1 MWTGDAEVS
10 KMILINLLP
19 HREAAKLKRRE
30 SFFVSLAASA
40 LLGGLLAGLI
50 FVWYQIQITEQQAR
64 NTVLRSENQ
73 RLDVQIKEVATL
85 EKEISGLRSRQE
97 AVEDLQT
104 ERNLPV
110 HLLNEIVKQVP
121 DGVFIKSMKQE
132 GASVALTGAAQ
143 SNERVAELLR
153 NLSSDNPFITK
164 PELVEIVA
172 GTTALTPKDQRR
184 VSNFVVSVQ
193 LKKIAEDKKA
203 AVPVKAQIPSA
214 TPATPATP
222 AVPAATPAAKSAKS

>member
-1 MWTGDAEVS
+1 
-10 KMILINLLP
+10 MILINLLP

-64 NTVLRSENQ
+64 NTVLRTENQ
-73 RLDVQIKEVATL
+73 RLDVQIKDVATL

-121 DGVFIKSMKQE
+121 VGVFIKSLKQD
-132 GASVALTGAAQ
+132 GALVSLTGAAQ

-153 NLSSDNPFITK
+153 NLSNENPFVTK

-172 GTTALTPKDQRR
+172 GTTALTPKEQRR
-184 VSNFVVSVQ
+184 VSNFVVRVQ

-203 AVPVKAQIPSA
+203 AVPVKAQ
-214 TPATPATP
+214 TPAATP
-222 AVPAATPAAKSAKS
+222 AVPVTSPAAKTAKS

>member
-1 MWTGDAEVS
+1 
-10 KMILINLLP
+10 MILINLLP

-40 LLGGLLAGLI
+40 LLGALLASLI
-50 FVWYQIQITEQQAR
+50 FVWYQVQITEQQAR
-64 NTVLRSENQ
+64 NTVLRTENQ
-73 RLDVQIKEVATL
+73 RLDVQIKDVATL

-121 DGVFIKSMKQE
+121 DGVFIKSLKQD
-132 GASVALTGAAQ
+132 GATVSLTGAAQ
-143 SNERVAELLR
+143 SNERVAEFLR
-153 NLSSDNPFITK
+153 NLSSENPFVTK

-172 GTTALTPKDQRR
+172 GTTALTPKEQRR

-193 LKKIAEDKKA
+193 LKKIAEEKKSA
-203 AVPVKAQIPSA
+203 PTNKAQ
-214 TPATPATP
+214 TPFTAP
-222 AVPAATPAAKSAKS
+222 AVPATATAAAAKAKS

>member
-1 MWTGDAEVS
+1 
-10 KMILINLLP
+10 MILINLLP

-73 RLDVQIKEVATL
+73 RLDVQIKEVAAL

-153 NLSSDNPFITK
+153 NLSSENPFITK

-172 GTTALTPKDQRR
+172 GTTALTPKEQRR

-203 AVPVKAQIPSA
+203 AVPVKAQIPA
-214 TPATPATP
+214 ATP
-222 AVPAATPAAKSAKS
+222 AVPAAAPAAKTAKS

>member
-1 MWTGDAEVS
+1 
-10 KMILINLLP
+10 MILINLLP

-50 FVWYQIQITEQQAR
+50 FVWYQIQINEQQAR

-132 GASVALTGAAQ
+132 GASVSLTGAAQ

-203 AVPVKAQIPSA
+203 AVPVKAQIPA
-214 TPATPATP
+214 ATP
-222 AVPAATPAAKSAKS
+222 AVPAAAPAAKSAKS

>member
-1 MWTGDAEVS
+1 
-10 KMILINLLP
+10 MILINLLP
-19 HREAAKLKRRE
+19 HREAAKLKRKE

-40 LLGGLLAGLI
+40 MLGALIAGLI
-50 FVWYQIQITEQQAR
+50 FVWYQVQITEQQAR
-64 NTVLRSENQ
+64 NTTLRSENQ
-73 RLDVQIKEVATL
+73 RLDVQIKEVSTL
-85 EKEISGLRSRQE
+85 EKEIAGLRSRQE

-132 GASVALTGAAQ
+132 GASVSLTGAAQ
-143 SNERVAELLR
+143 SNERVAEFLR
-153 NLSSDNPFITK
+153 NLSSENPFVTK

-172 GTTALTPKDQRR
+172 GTTALTAKEQRR

-203 AVPVKAQIPSA
+203 AVPAKAQ
-214 TPATPATP
+214 TP
-222 AVPAATPAAKSAKS
+222 AVPGTAPAPKTAKS

>member
-1 MWTGDAEVS
+1 
-10 KMILINLLP
+10 MILINLLP

-64 NTVLRSENQ
+64 NTVLRTENQ
-73 RLDVQIKEVATL
+73 RLDVQIKDVATL

-121 DGVFIKSMKQE
+121 DGVFIKNLKQD
-132 GASVALTGAAQ
+132 GALVSLTGAAQ

-153 NLSSDNPFITK
+153 NLSNENPFVTK
-164 PELVEIVA
+164 PELVEIVS
-172 GTTALTPKDQRR
+172 GTTSLTPKEQRR
-184 VSNFVVSVQ
+184 VSNFVVRVQ

-203 AVPVKAQIPSA
+203 AVAVKAQ
-214 TPATPATP
+214 TPAATP
-222 AVPAATPAAKSAKS
+222 AVPVTAPAAKTAKS

>member
-214 TPATPATP
+214 TPA
-222 AVPAATPAAKSAKS
+222 VPAAAPAAKSAKS

>member
-1 MWTGDAEVS
+1 
-10 KMILINLLP
+10 MILINLLP
-19 HREAAKLKRRE
+19 HREAAKLKRKE
-30 SFFVSLAASA
+30 SFFVSLLASA
-40 LLGGLLAGLI
+40 LLGGLLAVLI
-50 FVWYQIQITEQQAR
+50 FVWYKVQITEQQAR
-64 NTVLRSENQ
+64 NTILRTENA

-121 DGVFIKSMKQE
+121 EGVFIKSMKQD
-132 GASVALTGAAQ
+132 GASVSLTGAAQ

-153 NLSSDNPFITK
+153 NLSSENPFVIK

-184 VSNFVVSVQ
+184 VSNFVVRVQ
-193 LKKIAEDKKA
+193 LKKIAEDRKA
-203 AVPVKAQIPSA
+203 VVPAKAQM
-214 TPATPATP
+214 P
-222 AVPAATPAAKSAKS
+222 AVTPLVPTSKTAKS

>member
-1 MWTGDAEVS
+1 
-10 KMILINLLP
+10 MILINLLP

-30 SFFVSLAASA
+30 TFFVSLAASA

-64 NTVLRSENQ
+64 NTLLRTENQ
-73 RLDVQIKEVATL
+73 RLDVQIKDVAAL

-121 DGVFIKSMKQE
+121 DGVFIKNMKQD
-132 GASVALTGAAQ
+132 GALVSLTGAAQ

-153 NLSSDNPFITK
+153 NLSSENPFITK

-172 GTTALTPKDQRR
+172 GTTALTPKEQRR
-184 VSNFVVSVQ
+184 VSNFVVRVQ

-203 AVPVKAQIPSA
+203 AVSTKAPMP
-214 TPATPATP
+214 T
-222 AVPAATPAAKSAKS
+222 AVPAAAPAAKSAKS